1 MGELAFY
8 GGSFNPPT
16 PAHGAI
22 IDHLLASPFFTK
34 VIVKPCGV
42 RLDKPELAKRN
53 TMRRQRV
60 QGELQRDRDH
70 YFLDTTGMDLGMA
83 PTVEEWARLTAHHPH
98 CRVHLVVGTDL
109 FEDEGQGRCQI
120 QRWID
125 GERLFREAHFFI
137 FPRPTS
143 APLILPDHAFHA
155 ENFEP
160 LDVSSSQ
167 LRAQEGWA

>member
-1 MGELAFY
+1 MEELAFY

-16 PAHGAI
+16 SAHSAI
-22 IDHLLASPFFTK
+22 IDHLLALPFFSK

-53 TMRRQRV
+53 AVRRQRV
-60 QGELQRDRDH
+60 QRELQRDHGH
-70 YFLDTTGMDLGMA
+70 YTLDTTGMELNMI
-83 PTVEEWARLTAHHPH
+83 PTVAEWELLNEQHRPK
-98 CRVHLVVGTDL
+98 RVHLVVGTDL
-109 FEDEGQGRCQI
+109 FEDEGHGRCQI

-125 GERLFREAHFFI
+125 GERLFREANFYI

-143 APLILPDHAFHA
+143 APLILPDHALHA
-155 ENFEP
+155 KNFEP

-167 LRAQEGWA
+167 LRAQEGWG